1 MFADGSNGFGTASAA
16 LSLRVRGG
24 PRDGQIVRLTD
35 AKCTIGASP
44 GCTLRLRG
52 KDVRPVHCLIVR
64 GRANTV
70 VRRWSADTFFNGET
84 FDDRPLTLGDRLRC
98 GPVEFEVVNEHGEAP
113 RLAQPAFGTPALG
126 ACADGSGTQVLPNPC
141 GTQVLSNLG
150 GTQVLSNLGGTQ
162 VLSPGSMRPQTDPT
176 MTVAMGQ
183 VRPFAASSPNAAAPN
198 VTEMLPRSGATPDA
212 VLQQQQQELRRQ
224 AAELAERKSQ
234 LTQQAAELAKR
245 EEQLR
250 QREEEFASRATQIAS
265 QSATDTATNAP
276 ANVAAVPDPS
286 NASGGTQLDE
296 LRKKLDEEREAL
308 ERGKRELEA
317 QHAIRAAEHA
327 RWQEDHR
334 QWKSQ
339 RQAAENQMEGLH
351 AQVEHQLAEILAR
364 RKNLDQDREAWKS
377 ESEQNRRQL
386 EQRAA
391 DVARQAE
398 ELEDWRKKFEA
409 ERQHASQ
416 LLEEAGRYEQLRSE
430 LASVRADLTARDNE
444 LAAARAELARQAA
457 ESAQREADSKA
468 ALAEATQ
475 QHGHADAEYREKLVQ
490 LEQQAEELLRIR
502 TQLER
507 EYTEFQAAKQQ
518 AQRAEPAPPVKASG
532 LSTLSTWNLL
542 KDRVDFDAEE
552 APPGAPP
559 ARQTSQPVRPSEPIG
574 EDEESIERYMASLI
588 QRVGGKSAQASPT
601 YTPAETS
608 TPASSPSIEPAVV
621 AEAVETIKP
630 EPPRPAIRKAQ
641 TVTPEDVA
649 AMRELANL
657 NTRVAITR
665 HGSKR
670 LVYNVMMKAM
680 MTAAAFA
687 TAVAVYVLH
696 TEHAPLPTIGA
707 AACAVIG
714 AMFFARTTTA
724 IKQLLASR
732 RGLTAGDEETTAAN
746 RPA

>member
-1 MFADGSNGFGTASAA
+1 MFADGSTEIGTASTT

-24 PRDGQIVRLTD
+24 PRDGQIVKLADT
-35 AKCTIGASP
+35 KCTIGASP

-70 VRRWSADTFFNGET
+70 VRRWSPDTLLNGET

-113 RLAQPAFGTPALG
+113 RSPPSAFGTPALG
-126 ACADGSGTQVLPNPC
+126 ACADVSGTQVLPNPC
-141 GTQVLSNLG
+141 GTQALSNLG

-162 VLSPGSMRPQTDPT
+162 VLSPGSVRPQADPT

-183 VRPFAASSPNAAAPN
+183 VRPFAASPPN
-198 VTEMLPRSGATPDA
+198 VTEILPRAGTKPDS
-212 VLQQQQQELRRQ
+212 VLEQQQAETRRK
-224 AAELAERKSQ
+224 AAELAERESKLITRAS
-234 LTQQAAELAKR
+234 ELEKR
-245 EEQLR
+245 AEQLR
-250 QREEEFASRATQIAS
+250 QREAELADRQTQFAA
-265 QSATDTATNAP
+265 QSSTDTTTNAP
-276 ANVAAVPDPS
+276 ASSTTSSPDANNALVAAE
-286 NASGGTQLDE
+286 LKE
-296 LRKKLDEEREAL
+296 LRRKLDEDREAVD
-308 ERGKRELEA
+308 RGKRELEA
-317 QHAIRAAEHA
+317 EHAIRAAEHA

-416 LLEEAGRYEQLRSE
+416 LLEEAGRYEQLCSE
-430 LASVRADLTARDNE
+430 LTTVRNDLAARDSE
-444 LAAARAELARQAA
+444 LAAARAEIARHV
-457 ESAQREADSKA
+457 
-468 ALAEATQ
+468 AEATQ
-475 QHGHADAEYREKLVQ
+475 REAEFRTALAAATKQHGHANAESRDKFEQ

-502 TQLER
+502 TELER
-507 EYTEFQAAKQQ
+507 EYAEWQATKQ
-518 AQRAEPAPPVKASG
+518 AVSAEPVPVQKSNG
-532 LSTLSTWNLL
+532 LSSLSTWQLL
-542 KDRVDFDAEE
+542 KDRVDFETDE
-552 APPGAPP
+552 AVPATPP
-559 ARQTSQPVRPSEPIG
+559 ARQAVPQSVRPSEPVG

-588 QRVGGKSAQASPT
+588 QRVGGRSTQSGPT
-601 YTPAETS
+601 HNPAES
-608 TPASSPSIEPAVV
+608 PTPASSPSNSPAVV
-621 AEAVETIKP
+621 AEAVVTIKP
-630 EPPRPAIRKAQ
+630 EPARPAIRKTQ
-641 TVTPEDVA
+641 TVTPEEVA

-670 LVYNVMMKAM
+670 LVYNVMMKAT
-680 MTAAAFA
+680 MTAAAWA
-687 TAVAVYVLH
+687 TAVAVYFLDV
-696 TEHAPLPTIGA
+696 EHETLPMIGA

-724 IKQLLASR
+724 ISQVFASR
-732 RGLTAGDEETTAAN
+732 RGLTTGDGETAGPN